1 MINYLDSLNEI
12 QKYVSKEPSFL
23 TATPPT
29 REKEPIEYQLERIED
44 YIKDQNVM
52 LEAILDILRNFT
64 NDTEMVKNRIQEMEN
79 KVIPSQAEIDNY
91 NVVMDSRATA
101 IECNVDELNERLNK
115 FQELMRMSSLDA
127 CQAAKIGLDG
137 KLHVKVA
144 PGVYQSS
151 RESLF

>member
-12 QKYVSKEPSFL
+12 QKYVSEEPSFL

-44 YIKDQNVM
+44 YIKDQNIM

-64 NDTEMVKNRIQEMEN
+64 NDTETIKNRIQEMEN

-91 NVVMDSRATA
+91 NAEMVSRTTA
-101 IECNVDELNERLNK
+101 IECSVDEFNERLDK
-115 FQELMRMSSLDA
+115 LQELMRMSSLDTL
-127 CQAAKIGLDG
+127 QAAKIGLDG
-137 KLHVKVA
+137 KLQVKVA
-144 PGVYQSS
+144 PGVYKSS